1 VADDDWRVTVTFDDE
16 AHVRHVVQSLRDR
29 GVERDLRRRLGHR
42 VAVSA
47 DDSEV
52 FLYAGTEDA
61 AREADRVVREILAQR
76 HLTAAFKL
84 DRWHPIEQE
93 WEDAGA
99 PLPQTAEQREVEE
112 ERRVAEETEES
123 EDTGQTGYEVLIE
136 VPSHHEAVELA
147 KRLQSEGHPVIRRW
161 RYVVLGAENEDEA
174 RDLAEAVQK
183 EVPATASV
191 QSTPVP
197 FAHFDPADGWR
208 RM

>member
-16 AHVRHVVQSLRDR
+16 AHVRHAVQSMRDHK
-29 GVERDLRRRLGHR
+29 VERDVHHRLGDR

-47 DDSEV
+47 DGASV

-61 AREADRVVREILAQR
+61 AREADRVVREVLAQR
-76 HLTAAFKL
+76 QLTATFKL

-99 PLPQTAEQREVEE
+99 PLPQTAAQREAED
-112 ERRVAEETEES
+112 ERRVADETEETA
-123 EDTGQTGYEVLIE
+123 ETGQTGYEVLIE
-136 VPSHHEAVELA
+136 VPSRHEAVELA
-147 KRLQSEGHPVIRRW
+147 ERLQSEGHPVIRRW
-161 RYVVLGAENEDEA
+161 RYLVLGANNEDQA
-174 RDLAEAVQK
+174 RDLAKSVQQ

-191 QSTPVP
+191 RATPVP
-197 FAHFDPADGWR
+197 FAHFDRAAGWR

>member
-1 VADDDWRVTVTFDDE
+1 MADDDWRVTVTFDDE
-16 AHVRHVVQSLRDR
+16 AHVKHAVQSMRDHK
-29 GVERDLRRRLGHR
+29 VEHEVRRRLGHR

-47 DDSEV
+47 DGPNV

-61 AREADRVVREILAQR
+61 AREADRVVREMLAQR

-99 PLPQTAEQREVEE
+99 PLPQTAEQREAEE
-112 ERRVAEETEES
+112 ERRVADETEES
-123 EDTGQTGYEVLIE
+123 EETGQTGYEVLIE
-136 VPSHHEAVELA
+136 VSSPHEAVELA
-147 KRLQSEGHPVIRRW
+147 ERLQSEGHPVIRRW
-161 RYVVLGAENEDEA
+161 RYLVLGANNEDEA
-174 RDLAEAVQK
+174 RDLARAVQQ

-191 QSTPVP
+191 RSGPVP
-197 FAHFDPADGWR
+197 FAHFDRAAGWR

>member
-1 VADDDWRVTVTFDDE
+1 MADDDWRVTVTFDDE
-16 AHVRHVVQSLRDR
+16 AHVRHMVQSLRDR
-29 GVERDLRRRLGHR
+29 QVERDVRRRLGHR

-47 DDSEV
+47 DGSQV

-61 AREADRVVREILAQR
+61 AREADRVIREILAQR
-76 HLTAAFKL
+76 HLTAAFRL

-99 PLPQTAEQREVEE
+99 PLPQTAEQREMEE

-123 EDTGQTGYEVLIE
+123 EETGQTGYEVLIE
-136 VPSHHEAVELA
+136 VPSRHEAMELA
-147 KRLQSEGHPVIRRW
+147 KRFQSEGHPVIRRW

-174 RDLAEAVQK
+174 RDLAQAVQK
-183 EVPATASV
+183 EVPANASV
-191 QSTPVP
+191 QSAPVP

>member
-16 AHVRHVVQSLRDR
+16 AHVRHAVQSMRDHK
-29 GVERDLRRRLGHR
+29 VERDVHHRLGDR

-47 DDSEV
+47 DGASV

-61 AREADRVVREILAQR
+61 AREADRVVREILAKRQ
-76 HLTAAFKL
+76 LTAAFKL

-99 PLPQTAEQREVEE
+99 PLPQTAAQREAED
-112 ERRVAEETEES
+112 ERRVADETEETA
-123 EDTGQTGYEVLIE
+123 ETGQSGYEVLIE
-136 VPSHHEAVELA
+136 VPSRHEAVELGE
-147 KRLQSEGHPVIRRW
+147 RLQSEGHPVIRRW
-161 RYVVLGAENEDEA
+161 RYLVLGANNEDEA
-174 RDLAEAVQK
+174 NDLAKSVQQ

-191 QSTPVP
+191 RATPVP
-197 FAHFDPADGWR
+197 FAHFDRAAGWR

>member
-16 AHVRHVVQSLRDR
+16 AHVRHAVQSMRDHK
-29 GVERDLRRRLGHR
+29 VERDVHHRLGDR

-47 DDSEV
+47 DGASV

-61 AREADRVVREILAQR
+61 AREADRVVREILANRQ
-76 HLTAAFKL
+76 LTAAFRL

-99 PLPQTAEQREVEE
+99 PLPLTAAQREAED
-112 ERRVAEETEES
+112 ERRVADETEES
-123 EDTGQTGYEVLIE
+123 EETGQTGYEVLIE
-136 VPSHHEAVELA
+136 VPSRHEAVELTE
-147 KRLQSEGHPVIRRW
+147 RLQSEGHPVIRRW
-161 RYVVLGAENEDEA
+161 RYVVLGADNEDEA
-174 RDLAEAVQK
+174 RDLAKSVQQ

-191 QSTPVP
+191 RASPVP
-197 FAHFDPADGWR
+197 FAHFDRAAGWR

>member
-1 VADDDWRVTVTFDDE
+1 MRDHRVENDV
-16 AHVRHVVQSLRDR
+16 
-29 GVERDLRRRLGHR
+29 RRRLGDR

-47 DDSEV
+47 DGPSV

-61 AREADRVVREILAQR
+61 AREADRVVREVLARRQ
-76 HLTAAFKL
+76 LTAAFKL

-99 PLPQTAEQREVEE
+99 PLPQTAEQREAEE
-112 ERRVAEETEES
+112 ERRVADETEES

-136 VPSHHEAVELA
+136 VESRHEAVELA

-161 RYVVLGAENEDEA
+161 RYVVLGANNEDEA
-174 RDLAEAVQK
+174 RDLAQSVQR
-183 EVPATASV
+183 ETPSTASV
-191 QSTPVP
+191 QSAPVP
-197 FAHFDPADGWR
+197 FAHFDRAAGWR

>member
-16 AHVRHVVQSLRDR
+16 AHVRHAVQSMRDHK
-29 GVERDLRRRLGHR
+29 VERDVHHRLGDR

-47 DDSEV
+47 DGASV

-61 AREADRVVREILAQR
+61 AREADRVVREILAERQ
-76 HLTAAFKL
+76 LTAAFKL

-99 PLPQTAEQREVEE
+99 LLPQTAAQREAED
-112 ERRVAEETEES
+112 ERRVADETEETA
-123 EDTGQTGYEVLIE
+123 ETGQSGYEVLIE
-136 VPSHHEAVELA
+136 VPSRHEAVELA
-147 KRLQSEGHPVIRRW
+147 ERLQSEGHPVIRRW
-161 RYVVLGAENEDEA
+161 RYLVLGANNEDEA
-174 RDLAEAVQK
+174 SDLAKSVQQ

-191 QSTPVP
+191 RATPVP
-197 FAHFDPADGWR
+197 FAHFDRAAGWR